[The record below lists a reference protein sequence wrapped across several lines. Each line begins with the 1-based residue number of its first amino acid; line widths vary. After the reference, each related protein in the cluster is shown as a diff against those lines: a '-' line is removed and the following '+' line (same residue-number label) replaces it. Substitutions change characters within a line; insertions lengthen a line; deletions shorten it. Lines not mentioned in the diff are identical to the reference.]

1 MLTLEN
7 HVSNDQTLALN
18 HYLFHGIQL
27 FKFNQQELN
36 RYIKDKCAANPLILI
51 DEEKMPLETLAY
63 HHDVSG
69 PDILAE
75 MLLDFKCT
83 LPHGDF
89 GIIRTLIYSLDSNG
103 FLEAD
108 PPNIAEMEGV
118 PLGQVHVNLERLK
131 TYDML
136 GVGCSDAMD
145 YLRFQLINDGSYD
158 EALFQLFSS
167 HLTSIAHDDFSFL
180 ADSTVSKDKFLDY
193 VDHIKTLGLSP
204 LSSRDDA
211 AIEPDA
217 FIILGADDDIHIEIP
232 DHLVG
237 SITFEPLTLSA
248 EDPEF
253 DKLMDGFQ
261 REYEEL
267 VSIMNARS
275 RYMHEVLSVIVFMQ
289 KEYLSGRSSYLET
302 LDQTII
308 SDNTSLSPATVSRLL
323 VNKYISTPLGVMPL
337 KALLSKE
344 AVSGASRSKVINMIR
359 QIEGFPG
366 MPDARISKI
375 LEQRNIYI
383 SRRTVNKYKNEIL
396 SGLKEA

>member
-1 MLTLEN
+1 MLTLDT
-7 HVSNDQTLALN
+7 HISNDQTLALN

-36 RYIKDKCAANPLILI
+36 RYIKDKCAANPLLLI
-51 DEEKMPLETLAY
+51 DEEKMPLDVLAY
-63 HHDVSG
+63 HHDACG
-69 PDILAE
+69 PDTLSE
-75 MLLDFKCT
+75 MLLDFRCT
-83 LPHGDF
+83 LPQDDF
-89 GIIRTLIYSLDSNG
+89 KIIRTLIYSLDSNG

-108 PPNIAEMEGV
+108 PCHIAEMEGV
-118 PLGQVHVNLERLK
+118 PLERVHSNLERLK
-131 TYDML
+131 AYDML

-145 YLRFQLINDGSYD
+145 YLRFQLINDDHYD
-158 EALFQLFSS
+158 EALFQLFAS
-167 HLTSIAHDDFSFL
+167 HLSSIAHDDFSFL
-180 ADSTVSKDKFLDY
+180 ADASISTDAFLDY
-193 VDHIKTLGLSP
+193 LDHIRSLGLSP
-204 LSSRDDA
+204 LSSRDNA
-211 AIEPDA
+211 SIEPDA
-217 FIILGADDDIHIEIP
+217 FITLGADGDIQIEIP
-232 DHLVG
+232 DHLMG
-237 SITFEPLTLSA
+237 SITFEPLALSA
-248 EDPEF
+248 DDPEF

-275 RYMHEVLSVIVFMQ
+275 RYMHEVLSVIATVQ
-289 KEYLSGRSSYLET
+289 KDYLSGRSSYLET

-323 VNKYISTPLGVMPL
+323 VNKYISTPLGTMPL

-344 AVSGASRSKVINMIR
+344 AVSGVSRSKVINMIR

-375 LEQRNIYI
+375 LEQRDIHI